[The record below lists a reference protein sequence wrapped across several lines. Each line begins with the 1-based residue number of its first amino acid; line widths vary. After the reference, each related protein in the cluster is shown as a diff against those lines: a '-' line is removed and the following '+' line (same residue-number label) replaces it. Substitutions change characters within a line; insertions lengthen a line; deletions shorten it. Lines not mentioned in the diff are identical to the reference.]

1 MPGDGLAPPQA
12 SDTPPPEPTQL
23 PGTPDGYAPPPG
35 DAGNPNG
42 GQPGGE
48 NPDGTPRP
56 PPPPRTLREQAFAAF
71 RAGNDVAGFKL
82 LNAHYAVVPSAKE
95 ELAQKMNWVP
105 GLARPALAPRI
116 GVAVQYL
123 EVPLNWKGSPM
134 PIGSPALT
142 QAVDQMQ
149 QKEAADQ
156 SIGRTGRVSKFGRG
170 RRGAAANFSENAKGD
185 PMANAPAETQLSY
198 YLGDIGDWFLEAFE
212 ERAEAGEYGR
222 VLKDLTQQVGRQRQP
237 AAGGPGVPGGDAPGG
252 FGPGGEGAP
261 QPGFDG
267 PPGGPGG
274 PGGFAGGGR
283 GGGRGGRGGQFA
295 GGRGGQAGGGA
306 VGGGGAALEGLPGEE
321 NAGIAT
327 VRRWSTRA
335 ADKLKASMGQVRQLA
350 PCVVWLGKV
359 DKDEREELEKRA
371 DAADVDILALFEMK
385 VRAARTENLM
395 NTTTTLKLINLKTKK
410 PMGYSPEPMINLDV
424 ERWRQKDVKGT
435 DPVEAEIVKAIEAL
449 DRALK
454 PVPLPEGV
462 TAERAKKRITDLV
475 AAKPEE
481 PLPVMVEARYYVA
494 KGLLSEQDFID
505 AGRELIGET
514 GMARLL
520 ARAKEGEQ

>member
-1 MPGDGLAPPQA
+1 
-12 SDTPPPEPTQL
+12 
-23 PGTPDGYAPPPG
+23 
-35 DAGNPNG
+35 
-42 GQPGGE
+42 
-48 NPDGTPRP
+48 
-56 PPPPRTLREQAFAAF
+56 
-71 RAGNDVAGFKL
+71 
-82 LNAHYAVVPSAKE
+82 
-95 ELAQKMNWVP
+95 
-105 GLARPALAPRI
+105 
-116 GVAVQYL
+116 
-123 EVPLNWKGSPM
+123 
-134 PIGSPALT
+134 
-142 QAVDQMQ
+142 
-149 QKEAADQ
+149 
-156 SIGRTGRVSKFGRG
+156 
-170 RRGAAANFSENAKGD
+170 
-185 PMANAPAETQLSY
+185 
-198 YLGDIGDWFLEAFE
+198 
-212 ERAEAGEYGR
+212 
-222 VLKDLTQQVGRQRQP
+222 
-237 AAGGPGVPGGDAPGG
+237 
-252 FGPGGEGAP
+252 
-261 QPGFDG
+261 
-267 PPGGPGG
+267 
-274 PGGFAGGGR
+274 
-283 GGGRGGRGGQFA
+283 
-295 GGRGGQAGGGA
+295 
-306 VGGGGAALEGLPGEE
+306 
-321 NAGIAT
+321 
-327 VRRWSTRA
+327 
-335 ADKLKASMGQVRQLA
+335 MGQVRQLA